1 MSETTE
7 KIVEALLLSSSRP
20 LSEVEILK
28 AFEDDRQIDIG
39 DIKTALE
46 SLNQFYSD
54 RSIELVKVANGFRLK
69 ARQEYSS
76 WIAKLWETK
85 PQKYSRAMMETLAL
99 IAYKQPITRGEIEEV
114 RGVSVSS
121 QIIRNLMD
129 GIFTPQEPTKFFK
142 QRVAEINEELNR
154 SEGRSLP
161 NPYNEAERI
170 IDRIINKNYKI
181 NLSDESK
188 SLTDIDVPQP
198 SIFQQESRITTPPL
212 NTSPVSPDIVNAQ
225 GQNVGSTLP
234 ANFASLPTAER
245 AKIIE
250 EFFRS

>member
-39 DIKTALE
+39 DIKAALE
-46 SLNQFYSD
+46 SLKQFYSD

-129 GIFTPQEPTKFFK
+129 RGWIKVVGHRDVPGRPSLLSTTKDFLDD
-142 QRVAEINEELNR
+142 LNLR
-154 SEGRSLP
+154 KLSDLP
-161 NPYNEAERI
+161 N
-170 IDRIINKNYKI
+170 
-181 NLSDESK
+181 L
-188 SLTDIDVPQP
+188 
-198 SIFQQESRITTPPL
+198 
-212 NTSPVSPDIVNAQ
+212 PDIGNIPDEIQMPLFSDDQKEEVTSAQ
-225 GQNVGSTLP
+225 
-234 ANFASLPTAER
+234 E
-245 AKIIE
+245 
-250 EFFRS
+250 

>member
-1 MSETTE
+1 MSEITE

-39 DIKTALE
+39 DIKAALE

-129 GIFTPQEPTKFFK
+129 RGWIKVVGHRDVPGRPSLLSTTKDFLDD
-142 QRVAEINEELNR
+142 LNLR
-154 SEGRSLP
+154 KLSDLP
-161 NPYNEAERI
+161 N
-170 IDRIINKNYKI
+170 
-181 NLSDESK
+181 L
-188 SLTDIDVPQP
+188 
-198 SIFQQESRITTPPL
+198 
-212 NTSPVSPDIVNAQ
+212 PDIGNIPDEIQMPLFSDDQKEEITSAQ
-225 GQNVGSTLP
+225 
-234 ANFASLPTAER
+234 E
-245 AKIIE
+245 
-250 EFFRS
+250 

>member
-39 DIKTALE
+39 DIKAALE
-46 SLNQFYSD
+46 SLKQFYSD

-129 GIFTPQEPTKFFK
+129 RGWIKVVGHRDVPGRPSLLSTTKDFLDD
-142 QRVAEINEELNR
+142 LNLR
-154 SEGRSLP
+154 KLSDLP
-161 NPYNEAERI
+161 N
-170 IDRIINKNYKI
+170 
-181 NLSDESK
+181 L
-188 SLTDIDVPQP
+188 
-198 SIFQQESRITTPPL
+198 
-212 NTSPVSPDIVNAQ
+212 PDIGNIPDEIQMPLFSDDQKEEITSAQ
-225 GQNVGSTLP
+225 
-234 ANFASLPTAER
+234 E
-245 AKIIE
+245 
-250 EFFRS
+250 